1 VIRHIAC
8 RHSYPGHFSHPTTPG
23 IKFPVDPNGLLNPV
37 PIPTYFDSHPTPM
50 KPSPCSWLP
59 DLFLHRVTVALISLA
74 TLLSQSCKDDQTIDP
89 PPDIDV
95 ITFKVEGKYLKD
107 PCGDKVI
114 LKGMNKMSVFDEE
127 DAEGTNYFPEIAKT
141 GANCVRIV
149 WQQTYSNGTSSNLA
163 QLDKLIQNCID
174 QKMIPIVEMHDATCN
189 LAGVASV
196 VNYWT
201 SAGVLALVKK
211 YEHAMLVNI
220 ANEAGDY
227 TVTAEQWIA
236 TYKQAITKMR
246 NAGINAPLIIDAP
259 DCGKNLE
266 LIVPVA
272 VQLSTHDPL
281 KNIIFSAHPYWS
293 KLAGATPAFIASQ
306 LGAANAEGIALILG
320 EVAGY
325 GGWPGEN
332 VDETKS
338 CAEEGEVDY
347 SSLLIEAGKHE
358 YGWLLWEWG
367 PGNGFYD
374 HDPVVLCPAM
384 DITSN
389 GKYSSVESIMPGSAN
404 AWAKDAVITG
414 SYSLK
419 NSAAKTGYITNG
431 FTCAN

>member
-1 VIRHIAC
+1 MLFE
-8 RHSYPGHFSHPTTPG
+8 YPR
-23 IKFPVDPNGLLNPV
+23 IKFSCDPNGLLNHGPV
-37 PIPTYFDSHPTPM
+37 QTYFDAHPTSM
-50 KPSPCSWLP
+50 KPSHCSRPPVLT
-59 DLFLHRVTVALISLA
+59 LRRIMVVIISL
-74 TLLSQSCKDDQTIDP
+74 TTILSQSCKDDPVIDP
-89 PPDIDV
+89 TPEIDV
-95 ITFKVEGKYLKD
+95 ITFKVDGKYLKD
-107 PCGDKVI
+107 PCGDKVT
-114 LKGMNKMSVFDEE
+114 LKGMNKMSVFDED
-127 DAEGTNYFPEIAKT
+127 DAEGTSYFPEIAKT
-141 GANCVRIV
+141 GANSVRIV
-149 WQQTYSNGTSSNLA
+149 WQRTYSNGTTSSLT
-163 QLDKLIQNCID
+163 QLDHLIQNCID

-196 VNYWT
+196 VDYWI
-201 SAGVLALVKK
+201 SADVLALVKK
-211 YEHAMLVNI
+211 YEHAILVNI

-227 TVTAEQWIA
+227 TVTAEQWVT
-236 TYKQAITKMR
+236 TYKQAITKIR

-272 VQLSTHDPL
+272 SQLSVHDPL
-281 KNIIFSAHPYWS
+281 SNIIFSAHPYWS
-293 KLAGATPAFIASQ
+293 KLAGATPAFIADQ
-306 LGAANAEGIALILG
+306 LSAANAAGIPLILG

-338 CAEEGEVDY
+338 CAAEGEVDY
-347 SSLLIEAGKHE
+347 SSLLIEAAKHE

-419 NSAAKTGYITNG
+419 NTAAKTGYITNG